1 MGPENMGSCR
11 MGGGGGPM
19 GPGVS
24 MGPMSA
30 SEAQTLPSNVISKQA
45 GSMEVTLTHIYYLYL
60 LNILFI
66 NKNINVAPSQDQV
79 TLLLKKHMYL
89 ITVYLKLRNN
99 IPKYFFLSL
108 SFVLSCP
115 E

>member
-1 MGPENMGSCR
+1 MGSCR

-45 GSMEVTLTHIYYLYL
+45 GSMEVTTYLSK
-60 LNILFI
+60 I
-66 NKNINVAPSQDQV
+66 S
-79 TLLLKKHMYL
+79 
-89 ITVYLKLRNN
+89 
-99 IPKYFFLSL
+99 
-108 SFVLSCP
+108 VL
-115 E
+115 